1 MGSPWET
8 EPVCAYERVTRV
20 VWRQGADRVLV
31 ARLDGDSADLVG
43 AAALLWLALDEPR
56 TIDVLA
62 AELAEFG
69 VGGELLGRALE
80 QLLDAGLLKE
90 TGGAQPH

>member
-1 MGSPWET
+1 MCT
-8 EPVCAYERVTRV
+8 YERVARV

-31 ARLDGDSADLVG
+31 ARLDGDSAELVG

-56 TIDVLA
+56 TLDMLA

-69 VGGELLGRALE
+69 VGRELLGRGLE
-80 QLLDAGLLKE
+80 QLLDAGLLRE